1 MYRVLLTYTLEHML
15 VSYLKIFFNRKL
27 KNLSNFYDN
36 FFYSTLTRLVYM
48 YMIVIVHQ
56 SLAYDKR
63 EFGFKGTDSAT
74 SRNNFD
80 LLKYT

>member
-1 MYRVLLTYTLEHML
+1 
-15 VSYLKIFFNRKL
+15 
-27 KNLSNFYDN
+27 
-36 FFYSTLTRLVYM
+36 
-48 YMIVIVHQ
+48 MIVIVHQ

-80 LLKYT
+80 LLKYTWHSDFYGNRIGGKEITHSDNSVVTTEQHLEV